1 MTASPPITTT
11 TPAPSLSSLH
21 AAVRNWTDHVPQNL
35 PYVDL
40 MFAFAHATIGEQL
53 RAVEMLED
61 ARKVMLGPV
70 PAPYPAQASF
80 EEVSTAASR
89 NLLFK
94 AFQHRINQALAGKP
108 HTGPLSA
115 EVFADLD
122 EIVKKGQSGGTNNP
136 YLRADYVIARM
147 REQSRIL
154 EPTERVDYY
163 AYWTKNP
170 DPLKKALQDL
180 HAIPESAKLAE
191 RIRELHRNGVTGKP
205 RPEDPFLV
213 LHEALP
219 LASRVGP
226 AFAAELLQLVPT
238 ALQPGTP
245 TSTSEPPE
253 LPRKQGEL
261 LARAF
266 SLAAN
271 CGCRTEAAKLVD
283 SFLALARGKTEPTRF
298 NFINVVARHCFGSLL
313 TLGLNAERDR
323 AITEI
328 QKAAEAI
335 TPATTPEIRATM
347 LQAQL
352 HVASGLLQV
361 GRRELASPILAAARH
376 ELLDPDAVTIPAR
389 EFTALGQTYLTA
401 LGETTR
407 ETCLPSMIELFREM
421 NPRKITNT
429 WTTAHYFSRFH
440 LSLVEDAVFAACRLE
455 ADQPVI
461 VQA

>member
-1 MTASPPITTT
+1 
-11 TPAPSLSSLH
+11 
-21 AAVRNWTDHVPQNL
+21 
-35 PYVDL
+35 
-40 MFAFAHATIGEQL
+40 
-53 RAVEMLED
+53 
-61 ARKVMLGPV
+61 
-70 PAPYPAQASF
+70 
-80 EEVSTAASR
+80 
-89 NLLFK
+89 
-94 AFQHRINQALAGKP
+94 
-108 HTGPLSA
+108 
-115 EVFADLD
+115 
-122 EIVKKGQSGGTNNP
+122 
-136 YLRADYVIARM
+136 M

-180 HAIPESAKLAE
+180 QAIPEPANLAN
-191 RIRELHRNGVTGKP
+191 RIRDLYRNSVSGKQ

-226 AFAAELLQLVPT
+226 AFAAELLQLVPAAIVPGLAVGT
-238 ALQPGTP
+238 AEQPD
-245 TSTSEPPE
+245 

-271 CGCRTEAAKLVD
+271 CGCRAEAAKLAD
-283 SFLALARGKTEPTRF
+283 LCLDLARGKTEAARF
-298 NFINVVARHCFGSLL
+298 NFINVVARPCFASLFAL
-313 TLGLNAERDR
+313 SLNPERDLVLV
-323 AITEI
+323 EI
-328 QKAAEAI
+328 QKAAENI
-335 TPATTPEIRATM
+335 TPTTPIELRAAM

-352 HVASGLLQV
+352 QVASGLLQV
-361 GRRELASPILAAARH
+361 GRRELASPILTAARH
-376 ELLDPDAVTIPAR
+376 ELLDPNAETIPAR
-389 EFTALGQTYLTA
+389 EFTALGQTYLMS

-407 ETCLPSMIELFREM
+407 ETGLPSMIELFREM

-455 ADQPVI
+455 SDQPLI